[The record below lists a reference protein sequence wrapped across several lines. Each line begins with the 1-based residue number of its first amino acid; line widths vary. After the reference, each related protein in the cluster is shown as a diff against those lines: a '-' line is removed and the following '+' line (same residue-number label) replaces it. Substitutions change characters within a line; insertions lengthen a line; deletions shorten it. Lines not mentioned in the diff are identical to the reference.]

1 MNLNK
6 IKLSIIGVGRMGIT
20 HYSIINTHP
29 NVQIISVA
37 DTSKVT
43 LSILR
48 KYIKT
53 LKVYTDFKELI
64 DLSKPEAIIVCTPP
78 NLHYQII
85 KYAFERGIHV
95 FCEKPFTANKL
106 QAEELADLF
115 YSSNIINQVGYANRF
130 SDVFNKAKTLIQSR
144 VIGDVI
150 RYKSEMFSCAIV
162 KKTNGDSWRDK
173 KENGGGAVY
182 EMASHLID
190 LNNYIFGPADSV
202 GGTVLNNVFSANV
215 EDIVSTT
222 LLYKNGLSGTLYVNW
237 SDESY
242 RKPMIIIEIFGTKGK
257 IIADFY
263 GYKIYLTEENKSL
276 NLRKGWSVNTLPKV
290 NNPVPFYVR
299 GNEFTRQLYYFADLV
314 SQKEIKSICTFN
326 DALKTHII
334 IDKMFID
341 SEKNLQF

>member
-1 MNLNK
+1 M
-6 IKLSIIGVGRMGIT
+6 IKVGIIGFGRMGIT

-29 NVQIISVA
+29 DVQIISVA

-43 LSILR
+43 LSVLS

-53 LKVYTDFKELI
+53 LKVYTDYKELM
-64 DLSKPEAIIVCTPP
+64 DSSKPDAIIVCTPP
-78 NLHYQII
+78 NLHYPII
-85 KYAFERGIHV
+85 KYAFSKGIHV
-95 FCEKPFTANKL
+95 FCEKPFTASKT
-106 QAEELADLF
+106 QAQELADLF
-115 YSSNIINQVGYANRF
+115 YSSNLINQVGYANRF
-130 SDVFNKAKTLIQSR
+130 SDVFNKTKTLIQSGI
-144 VIGDVI
+144 IGDVI
-150 RYKSEMFSCAIV
+150 RFKSEMFSCAIT

-190 LNNYIFGPADSV
+190 LNNYIFGPAEGV
-202 GGTVLNNVFSANV
+202 AGTVLNNVFSSNV

-222 LLYKNGLSGTLYVNW
+222 LLYKSGLSGTLYVNW

-263 GYKIYLTEENKSL
+263 GYKIYLTEDNN
-276 NLRKGWSVNTLPKV
+276 NLEIRKGWSVFTLPNV
-290 NNPVPFYVR
+290 NTPVPFYVR

-314 SQKEIKSICTFN
+314 SQKETKSICTFN
-326 DALKTHII
+326 DALKTQII
-334 IDKMFID
+334 IDKMFKD